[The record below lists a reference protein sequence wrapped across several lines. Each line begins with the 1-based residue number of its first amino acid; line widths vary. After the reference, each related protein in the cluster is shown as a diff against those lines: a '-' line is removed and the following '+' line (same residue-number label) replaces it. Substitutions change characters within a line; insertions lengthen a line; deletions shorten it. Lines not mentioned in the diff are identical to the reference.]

1 MRLGSDP
8 INHCA
13 RATRRDGHPR
23 GRPRHPR
30 MRLGGRHRVL
40 PNAPHRAHRPLVAAR
55 GFARRRSA
63 IVRGHA
69 EMHWGVVEPA
79 RRRVPPVVR
88 SGYHDG
94 RPGRSRGCIQRAHER
109 VRRRDVQG
117 RARPLQTG
125 HRLRRHHGAAERMG
139 KVQREEV
146 LRRAL
151 RHHPDAGA
159 DRADHIRARRRRIQ
173 RRGDAH
179 RRRRARRRR
188 RKWEREHARRA
199 STGVVRETAAVA
211 RTPVETAHEEAHA
224 PEVVRE
230 RELALVVVR
239 ATRALRRGGHRE
251 RMREG
256 RFDGENIR

>member
-1 MRLGSDP
+1 M
-8 INHCA
+8 
-13 RATRRDGHPR
+13 
-23 GRPRHPR
+23 
-30 MRLGGRHRVL
+30 
-40 PNAPHRAHRPLVAAR
+40 
-55 GFARRRSA
+55 
-63 IVRGHA
+63 
-69 EMHWGVVEPA
+69 
-79 RRRVPPVVR
+79 
-88 SGYHDG
+88 
-94 RPGRSRGCIQRAHER
+94 
-109 VRRRDVQG
+109 RRRDVQG
-117 RARPLQTG
+117 RARPLQPG
-125 HRLRRHHGAAERMG
+125 CRLRRHHGAAERMG

-159 DRADHIRARRRRIQ
+159 DRTDHIRARRRRIQ

-230 RELALVVVR
+230 GELALVVVR

-251 RMREG
+251 KMRGGEHIQRE
-256 RFDGENIR
+256 RFDGDWSFRMRRSSGRVPRGRRHLGAERHDGAR